1 MTNKQPPASIEA
13 EQSILSCA
21 LLDGADTMSRCIDAG
36 IKPASF
42 YNAHN
47 RAVYE
52 VLVGLFAGGQQ
63 VDLAILC
70 EELKRTDKFEE
81 VGGMKYL
88 MEMSSRQT
96 TTAQLPY
103 FIDRVFDLHQR
114 REIIRVA
121 SQAVETCYALEGK
134 VADQLSKPVNDMLSL
149 VAGADMHSE
158 PEWGDVCDEAEKIAQ
173 SIIDHKG
180 KPAHMMIKFPWDA
193 MNERFNPM
201 ERGQLVIVGARP
213 SVGKSSLLRPLA
225 LSCAKQG
232 FPVYYVTLEV
242 NPTQLPLQLAAAE
255 SKIGMRQLPKAHQK
269 DQESFKK
276 ALRDLKA
283 YGITISRRDRNIAK
297 IIGRA
302 RALCSKRKLGMVVV
316 DYLGLI
322 DDIATCVQKEKVG
335 TIGMVT
341 KAFKKLAV
349 EEGLVV
355 VLAAQLNRLS
365 AQDGNREPRLSDL
378 RDSGEIEQDADK
390 VILVHRPSDNP
401 VTRMSQSET
410 EPVES
415 LPKFYQDII
424 QAKGRDDGASRM
436 GFYFDRSTVSYI
448 PIVGQ

>member
-1 MTNKQPPASIEA
+1 MAK
-13 EQSILSCA
+13 
-21 LLDGADTMSRCIDAG
+21 CIDAG

-42 YNAHN
+42 SGEHN
-47 RAVYE
+47 RIIFE
-52 VLVGLFAGGQQ
+52 VLTGLFAGGQTI
-63 VDLAILC
+63 DLSLIC
-70 EELKRTDKFEE
+70 EELKRASKFEE
-81 VGGMKYL
+81 AGGMKYL
-88 MEMSSRQT
+88 IEMSGRTT

-103 FIDRVFDLHQR
+103 FIERVFDLHQR
-114 REIIRVA
+114 RELIRVA
-121 SQAVETCYALEGK
+121 TQAVEKCYDTEGK
-134 VADQLSKPVNDMLSL
+134 VGDQLSKHVNDMLTL
-149 VAGADMHSE
+149 VAGADTHTE
-158 PEWGDVCDEAEKIAQ
+158 PEWSEVCDDAEKIAQ

-180 KPAHMMIKFPWDA
+180 KPAHMMIKFPWDG

-213 SVGKSSLLRPLA
+213 SVGKSSLLRPIA

-232 FPVYYVTLEV
+232 HPVYFVTLEV
-242 NPTQLPLQLAAAE
+242 NPTQVPLQLAAME
-255 SKIGMRQLPKAHQK
+255 SKIGMRQLPKAHAR
-269 DQESFKK
+269 DQEGFKK
-276 ALRDLKA
+276 ALRDLKTL
-283 YGITISRRDRNIAK
+283 GMTISRRDRNIAK

-302 RALCSKRKLGMVVV
+302 RALCSKHKLGMLCV

-322 DDIATCVQKEKVG
+322 DDVAMCHQKEKVS
-335 TIGMVT
+335 TIGMIT

-401 VTRMSQSET
+401 MTGLPQNET
-410 EPVES
+410 ETVDN
-415 LPKFYQDII
+415 LPRFYQDVI

-436 GFYFDRSTVSYI
+436 AFSFDRATVSYI
-448 PIVGQ
+448 PVVGT

>member
-1 MTNKQPPASIEA
+1 MNKQLPASLES
-13 EQSILSCA
+13 EESILSCA
-21 LLDGADTMSRCIDAG
+21 LIDCADTMAKCLDAG
-36 IKPASF
+36 IKPDSF
-42 YNAHN
+42 YGEKN
-47 RAVYE
+47 RIVFE
-52 VLVGLFAGGQQ
+52 HLTTLFASGHSA
-63 VDLAILC
+63 DLAMLT
-70 EELKRTDKFEE
+70 EELRKGDKLEE
-81 VGGMKYL
+81 VGGIQHL
-88 MEMSSRQT
+88 MSVSNRT
-96 TTAQLPY
+96 ATTAQIPY
-103 FIDRVFDLHQR
+103 FIERVFDLSQR
-114 REIIRVA
+114 RKIIKVA
-121 SQAVETCYALEGK
+121 SDAVEKCYELDGK
-134 VADQLSKPVNDMLSL
+134 VGDQLSRPVNDMLTL
-149 VAGADMHSE
+149 VAGADTHSE
-158 PEWGDVCDEAEKIAQ
+158 PEWAEVCSEAEKIAQ

-180 KPAHMMIKFPWDA
+180 KPAHMMVQFPWRE

-201 ERGQLVIVGARP
+201 ERGQLIIVGARP

-232 FPVYYVTLEV
+232 YPVYFVTLEV
-242 NPTQLPLQLAAAE
+242 NPTQVPLQLAAME

-276 ALRDLKA
+276 ALHDLKTL
-283 YGITISRRDRNIAK
+283 GITISRRDRNIAK

-302 RALCSKRKLGMVVV
+302 RAINSKRKLGMVIV

-322 DDIATCVQKEKVG
+322 DDIATCQQKEKVG

-341 KAFKKLAV
+341 KAFQKLAV

-390 VILVHRPSDNP
+390 VIMVHRPSDNP
-401 VTRMSQSET
+401 ITKMAQNET
-410 EPVES
+410 EPVEN
-415 LPKFYQDII
+415 LPKFYQDVI

-448 PIVGQ
+448 PVTGQ